1 MVRCAPFVFPF
12 MQWRTFVSPIY
23 NKRPH
28 VLHGNPKRIT
38 LQMDGIAFKCAATA
52 YIKGSLR
59 LESENGKI
67 RNR

>member
-1 MVRCAPFVFPF
+1 MVRCAPFVFPNIS
-12 MQWRTFVSPIY
+12 WKTFVSPTY

-28 VLHGNPKRIT
+28 VLLGNPKRIT
-38 LQMDGIAFKCAATA
+38 SQMEGFAFIYEATA
-52 YIKGSLR
+52 YIEGLSS